1 MRGKHHYQ
9 VLLITMYDDEP
20 TTKKVIYQT
29 NKRLKAELFVINH
42 EYLRIDDSDYCYRYL
57 HIQKDY

>member
-1 MRGKHHYQ
+1 
-9 VLLITMYDDEP
+9 MYDDEP
-20 TTKKVIYQT
+20 TTKKVVYQT
-29 NKRLKAELFVINH
+29 NKRLKAELFVIDH